1 MPRHLFT
8 QFNDNDKTP
17 KEVLAGTRKD
27 LVQEGMEW
35 LTKTFE
41 SCSVVAALIAT
52 VVFATSATELGG
64 VDQESAKKTIMPGIC
79 RESFYLTTLFTSIA
93 GILISF
99 CSGHSFIL
107 KDEMRSATYPI
118 YAAAC
123 LPMTLFARAQLPLYF
138 DLIWAIFKKVPQHS
152 Y

>member
-1 MPRHLFT
+1 FVKESMPRHLFT

-64 VDQESAKKTIMPGIC
+64 VDQESA
-79 RESFYLTTLFTSIA
+79 
-93 GILISF
+93 
-99 CSGHSFIL
+99 
-107 KDEMRSATYPI
+107 
-118 YAAAC
+118 AC

-152 Y
+152 YKVISD

>member
-1 MPRHLFT
+1 
-8 QFNDNDKTP
+8 
-17 KEVLAGTRKD
+17 
-27 LVQEGMEW
+27 MEW

-41 SCSVVAALIAT
+41 SCSVVAALITT
-52 VVFATSATELGG
+52 VVFATSAIEPGG
-64 VDQESAKKTIMPGIC
+64 VDQESCKPFFENELVFNVFAISSPLALCFSVTAF
-79 RESFYLTTLFTSIA
+79 FYLTTLFTSIA

-107 KDEMRSATYPI
+107 KDEMRFATYPI

-123 LPMTLFARAQLPLYF
+123 LPMTLLACAQLPLYF

-152 Y
+152 YKVISD